1 MNIED
6 FFVKINKAV
15 IRNKVSHIL
24 CLKYFFAI
32 PQSNYIM
39 SNEFWASFVFKNF

>member
-6 FFVKINKAV
+6 FFVKTNKAV

-24 CLKYFFAI
+24 NLKYFLQFI
-32 PQSNYIM
+32 SPII
-39 SNEFWASFVFKNF
+39 